1 MQLTRI
7 RLFTSSSS
15 AAVKS
20 ALGSRALKGRELPGN
35 RSTGGHNFD
44 RNFPEARKNKAWDG
58 KDRGEFFKQKYAHVH
73 AKQKK
78 FYDREKGKKGGRYG
92 RQEGSIEEKMEE
104 SRKRSRDVVR
114 KLKPISHT
122 EYVYGTSAVKAAL
135 RNPARA
141 DGHSEL
147 FILKG
152 IQHTDDGIVRLAK
165 ELKVPIDRDTQRH
178 ELNSWT
184 ENGVHNGYA
193 LKTRPLKPQ
202 SIDSLGPVQEIE
214 ESVESETIGEEAQE
228 TEATTATSETPSG
241 VASEASAETQTDLS
255 QKTESSTAAAPAAV
269 EEKEP
274 VEEEE
279 PVDEIEF
286 FDEEDLG
293 SHTPRSF
300 IVNEVN
306 PYSGR
311 IEPVV
316 HDVVSPTTK
325 TNALGIYIDQVTD
338 PHNLGAILRSAHFLG
353 ADFAVMSELNCAK
366 LTPVAAKSASGA
378 IDTFKIF
385 TCDAPLKLFEKSAAD
400 GWNIVA
406 TVPPSVKLP
415 HAKRVS
421 PRELALLGLGFKDD
435 FRRGP
440 CLLAIGSESEGLR
453 KSLLNRC
460 THVVSIPKAGGT
472 VEDVVDSLNVSVATA
487 LLISNFMLE

>member
-1 MQLTRI
+1 MNLTRI
-7 RLFTSSSS
+7 RLFSSTCC
-15 AAVKS
+15 AGVKS
-20 ALGSRALKGRELPGN
+20 PLGSRALKGRELPGN

-44 RNFPEARKNKAWDG
+44 KNFPEARKNKAWDG
-58 KDRGEFFKQKYAHVH
+58 KDREQFFKQKYAHVH
-73 AKQKK
+73 AKQKR
-78 FYDREKGKKGGRYG
+78 FLDREKGKIGGRH
-92 RQEGSIEEKMEE
+92 QHSTIEEKLEE
-104 SRKRSRDVVR
+104 NRKRSRDVVK

-152 IQHTDDGIVRLAK
+152 IQHTDDAIVRLAK
-165 ELKVPIDRDTQRH
+165 ELKVPVDRDAQRH
-178 ELNSWT
+178 ELNAWT

-214 ESVESETIGEEAQE
+214 ESVESETVDEETQK
-228 TEATTATSETPSG
+228 TEEVTTATSEKLST
-241 VASEASAETQTDLS
+241 VANEASAETKIDLS
-255 QKTESSTAAAPAAV
+255 QKTESDTAAAPPA
-269 EEKEP
+269 

-286 FDEEDLG
+286 LDEEDLG
-293 SHTPRSF
+293 SHTPLSF

-306 PYSGR
+306 AYSGR
-311 IEPVV
+311 IEPVA

-325 TNALGIYIDQVTD
+325 TNVLGIYIDQVTD

-366 LTPVAAKSASGA
+366 LTPVAAKSAAGA
-378 IDTFKIF
+378 IDSFKIF
-385 TCDAPLKLFEKSAAD
+385 TCDAPLKLFEKSAAA

-415 HAKRVS
+415 HAKRVA
-421 PRELALLGLGFKDD
+421 PRELALLGLGFQDG

-472 VEDVVDSLNVSVATA
+472 VDDVVDSLNVSVATA

>member
-7 RLFTSSSS
+7 RLFSSTSS

-35 RSTGGHNFD
+35 RSSGGHNFD
-44 RNFPEARKNKAWDG
+44 KNFPEARKNKAWDG
-58 KDRGEFFKQKYAHVH
+58 KDREEFFKQKYAHVH
-73 AKQKK
+73 AKQKR
-78 FYDREKGKKGGRYG
+78 FFDREKGKKGH
-92 RQEGSIEEKMEE
+92 QDSTKEAKLEEN
-104 SRKRSRDVVR
+104 RKRSRDVVK

-141 DGHSEL
+141 EGHSEL

-152 IQHTDDGIVRLAK
+152 IQHTDDAIVRLAK
-165 ELKVPIDRDTQRH
+165 ELKVPMDRDAQRH
-178 ELNSWT
+178 ELNAWT

-202 SIDSLGPVQEIE
+202 NIDSLGPVQEIE
-214 ESVESETIGEEAQE
+214 ESVESEIVNEQAQKVAEEV
-228 TEATTATSETPSG
+228 TSENPPST
-241 VASEASAETQTDLS
+241 VASEANAEAKTDLS
-255 QKTESSTAAAPAAV
+255 QNKVSDTAAAPAA
-269 EEKEP
+269 

-286 FDEEDLG
+286 LDEEDLG

-311 IEPVV
+311 IEPVA

-366 LTPVAAKSASGA
+366 LTPVAAKSAAGA
-378 IDTFKIF
+378 IDSFKIF
-385 TCDAPLKLFEKSAAD
+385 TCDAPLKLFEKSAAA

-415 HAKRVS
+415 HAKRVA
-421 PRELALLGLGFKDD
+421 PRELALLGLGFQDG

-460 THVVSIPKAGGT
+460 THVVSIPKAGGA
-472 VEDVVDSLNVSVATA
+472 VDDVVDSLNVSVATA